1 MRQRDLLSPYLFISS
16 CGNFS
21 GAFNFIESC
30 ESFCMKNEEV
40 WGQKIY
46 LPRTICNGSLVIA
59 FTKCI
64 VSLNSELRLFG
75 LVLLSTVMFLL
86 LSYCLTLG
94 WKFSHCT
101 QTHKS
106 YPQMEATSATPQAC
120 QGELL
125 FGLVNS
131 LTCILCERVR
141 CGVCRASH
149 IFQCLHFFK
158 NSNGSHPPLLLLLNN
173 YNIVYTVKSKSCDP
187 VSWELHDLFKS
198 VITLVANVKTVI
210 Y

>member
-1 MRQRDLLSPYLFISS
+1 MRQRDLLSLHLFILLAETLTRLDKVECSAEVS
-16 CGNFS
+16 
-21 GAFNFIESC
+21 ARR
-30 ESFCMKNEEV
+30 NEEV

-46 LPRTICNGSLVIA
+46 LPHTICNGSLVIA
-59 FTKCI
+59 LTKCI

-86 LSYCLTLG
+86 LSYYLTLG
-94 WKFSHCT
+94 RKFSHCT

-131 LTCILCERVR
+131 LTCM
-141 CGVCRASH
+141 
-149 IFQCLHFFK
+149 Q
-158 NSNGSHPPLLLLLNN
+158 
-173 YNIVYTVKSKSCDP
+173 SKA
-187 VSWELHDLFKS
+187 V
-198 VITLVANVKTVI
+198 
-210 Y
+210 